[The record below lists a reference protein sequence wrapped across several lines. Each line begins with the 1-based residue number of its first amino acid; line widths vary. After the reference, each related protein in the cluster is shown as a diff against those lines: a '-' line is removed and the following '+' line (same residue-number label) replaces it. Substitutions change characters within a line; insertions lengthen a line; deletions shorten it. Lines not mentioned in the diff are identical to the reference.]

1 MMPGFPFWDEGIEF
15 SRGNHVIFTPFV
27 HLYLT
32 EQSNSEA
39 ARFDLA
45 NAQLNYRF
53 NLINDQELYWLLNQ
67 NNGTI
72 FYNCETNESLVHRLL
87 SNNKIEGCC
96 FLFYDLECIKALNK
110 SFFISSFVQ
119 YVPKSIKYFLD
130 KDGVFIEG
138 QRLENRLVYGMLD
151 VDVEETKTRLL
162 GQPEALLTMLTHE
175 IKKSKKEV
183 LKKLIVLLTYQGS
196 STVLFSELASN
207 IGVDNE
213 TAKRYVMLLVQSRY
227 VYCLPSFH
235 TNQRYEF
242 LKGNSIVFSD
252 NGVLNAHGAGFNAL
266 EFRGDAEQ
274 LWKNWLIAERIK
286 LDRETGETAN
296 YFFWQSHTGQRIDL
310 LIFPREKMPSAYI
323 FYWKKNP
330 KKRLAPLFKRYY
342 PSIPIYQ
349 ITPSNY
355 LNFLMP

>member
-1 MMPGFPFWDEGIEF
+1 MMPEFPLWNEGIGF
-15 SRGNHVIFTPFV
+15 SQGNHVIFTPFV

-32 EQSNSEA
+32 EQSHNEVAS
-39 ARFDLA
+39 FDLA
-45 NAQLNYRF
+45 NSQLNYRL

-67 NNGTI
+67 NNETI
-72 FYNCETNESLVHRLL
+72 FYNCETNESLVHRIL

-110 SFFISSFVQ
+110 SFFISSIVQ

-130 KDGVFIEG
+130 KDGVFKEG

-151 VDVEETKTRLL
+151 VEVEETKKRLL

-175 IKKSKKEV
+175 IKKSKKEA
-183 LKKLIVLLTYQGS
+183 LKKLIVLLAYQGGR
-196 STVLFSELASN
+196 TALFSELASR
-207 IGVDNE
+207 IGIDNE

-252 NGVLNAHGAGFNAL
+252 NGVLNAHGAGFNTLA
-266 EFRGDAEQ
+266 FRGDAEQ

-286 LDRETGETAN
+286 IDYSIGEICN
-296 YFFWQSHTGQRIDL
+296 YFFWQAHTGQHIDL
-310 LIFPREKMPSAYI
+310 VICPKRKTPSAFI
-323 FYWKKNP
+323 FYWEKKP
-330 KKRLAPLFKRYY
+330 KKRPAPLFKQYY